1 MGRVSGEGDDDRLG
15 VWAMSFSILA
25 AATLLV
31 TAGSGRI
38 VP

>member
-1 MGRVSGEGDDDRLG
+1 MSGEGDDDRLG
-15 VWAMSFSILA
+15 VWVGSFSNFATA
-25 AATLLV
+25 ALLV